1 MILSLTPI
9 YYIHSP
15 KSASTQAGGMQV
27 ISSGLHLA
35 LTDLITK
42 LYGMS
47 LEEMHEIICN
57 TVTLWFKRITNEAA
71 SDFFF

>member
-1 MILSLTPI
+1 
-9 YYIHSP
+9 
-15 KSASTQAGGMQV
+15 MQV

-42 LYGMS
+42 LYEMS
-47 LEEMHEIICN
+47 LEKMHGSIYN
-57 TVTLWFKRITNEAA
+57 TVSLQFKRIATEAA